1 MANIEWE
8 SQSNEQRIK
17 NKQLKKRIK
26 DLTLSR
32 DEWKGK
38 AINRKGKYDESSRN
52 FSTICN
58 TYLQN
63 SRHY

>member
-8 SQSNEQRIK
+8 PQSNEQRIK

-38 AINRKGKYDESSRN
+38 AINRKGKYD
-52 FSTICN
+52 
-58 TYLQN
+58 
-63 SRHY
+63 